1 MVKRSVKRSLKEVD
15 MEKSADGT
23 EVQKIPVV
31 GFGRRLAAALIDS
44 LIILFFAFTLSLVV
58 ILLWGYFNTYTSN
71 EAIPVE
77 WVVVVCGLILS
88 FLYYVGFWSKSGQT
102 IAKSV
107 LGITVVGS
115 NGKPLSVG
123 KAILRYFGYIISALP
138 LSLGFLWIAFDK
150 KYQGWHDKIASSYA
164 MDGDADIFY
173 DKSIDFVPAD
183 SKSGRIWIAIW
194 LIFVMVAPAALLS
207 SLFILGP
214 TLGRI
219 IINLIKN

>member
-1 MVKRSVKRSLKEVD
+1 
-15 MEKSADGT
+15 MENDAAGSKI
-23 EVQKIPVV
+23 QKITVV
-31 GFGRRLAAALIDS
+31 GFGRRLAAAMIDG
-44 LIILFFAFTLSLVV
+44 LIILFFTFTLSLVV
-58 ILLWGYFNTYTSN
+58 ILLWGYLNAYTSS
-71 EAIPVE
+71 EAAPVE
-77 WVVVVCGLILS
+77 WFVVVCGLILS

-164 MDGDADIFY
+164 IDGDADVFY
-173 DKSIDFVPAD
+173 DQSIDFVPAD
-183 SKSGRIWIAIW
+183 SKPGWIWLAIW
-194 LIFVMVAPAALLS
+194 LLFVMIAPAALLS

-219 IINLIKN
+219 LINLIGN